1 MKTISQLEYFGR
13 KFIDG
18 LCEKSTIDL
27 YKETT
32 VLSVRICLVKKNS
45 FGVDYF
51 FKNGKLK
58 GFIDCK
64 SFEEAE
70 KLYFKIIKFYGPT
83 F

>member
-1 MKTISQLEYFGR
+1 MKTITQLEYFGS

-18 LCEKSTIDL
+18 LCEKATIEL
-27 YKETT
+27 YKET
-32 VLSVRICLVKKNS
+32 SVSGRRICLVKKSS

-51 FKNGKLK
+51 FKTGKLE

-70 KLYFKIIKFYGPT
+70 KTYQKLIKFYA
-83 F
+83 